1 MCISIPCITECE
13 ALAMA
18 IPWATCSKKCTST
31 NLPTVLAFIPGF
43 LTGLSLI
50 VAIGAQ
56 NAFVIKQGLARQ
68 YVLLVVVIC
77 TLSDLTLI
85 ALGAGGLG
93 KIVQSNASFLEVIR
107 WFGVAY
113 LTWFGIKTLR
123 SVFKKE
129 KLITSEY
136 SSESIGKIARTTLA
150 LTWLNP
156 HVYLDTVILL
166 GTVSNQFKENR
177 WIFSAGAMLASTLW
191 FAAIG
196 FGAQSA
202 ARFMSRPIFWKV
214 LDGVIAAIMFSIA
227 ILLAFYNF

>member
-1 MCISIPCITECE
+1 M
-13 ALAMA
+13 
-18 IPWATCSKKCTST
+18 
-31 NLPTVLAFIPGF
+31 LAFIPGF

-56 NAFVIKQGLARQ
+56 NAFVIRQGLARQ
-68 YVLLVVVIC
+68 YVLPVVMIC
-77 TLSDLTLI
+77 TLSDIALI

-93 KIVQSNASFLEVIR
+93 RIVQSNASFLEAIR

-123 SVFKKE
+123 SVFNKE
-129 KLITSEY
+129 VLTTSEY
-136 SSESIGKIARTTLA
+136 SSVSTGKIVRTTLA

-166 GTVSNQFKENR
+166 GAVSNQFKENR

-202 ARFMSRPIFWKV
+202 ARFMSRPIFWKI
-214 LDGVIAAIMFSIA
+214 LDGVIATIMFSIA
-227 ILLAFYNF
+227 ILLALYNF

>member
-1 MCISIPCITECE
+1 M
-13 ALAMA
+13 
-18 IPWATCSKKCTST
+18 TST
-31 NLPTVLAFIPGF
+31 NLPIVLAFVPGF
-43 LTGLSLI
+43 FTGLSLI

-56 NAFVIKQGLARQ
+56 NAFVIRQGLARQ

-77 TLSDLTLI
+77 TLSDIALI

-93 KIVQSNASFLEVIR
+93 RIVQSNASFLEVIR

-129 KLITSEY
+129 VLTTSEY
-136 SSESIGKIARTTLA
+136 SSLSIGKIARTTLA

-202 ARFMSRPIFWKV
+202 ARFMSRPIFWKI
-214 LDGVIAAIMFSIA
+214 LDGVIAVIMFSIA

>member
-1 MCISIPCITECE
+1 M
-13 ALAMA
+13 
-18 IPWATCSKKCTST
+18 TST
-31 NLPTVLAFIPGF
+31 NLATVLAFVPGF
-43 LTGLSLI
+43 FTGLSLI

-56 NAFVIKQGLARQ
+56 NAFVIRQGLARQ
-68 YVLLVVVIC
+68 YVLLVVMIC
-77 TLSDLTLI
+77 TLSDIALI

-93 KIVQSNASFLEVIR
+93 RIVQSNASFLEAIR

-129 KLITSEY
+129 VLTTSEY
-136 SSESIGKIARTTLA
+136 SSVSIGKIVRTTLA

-202 ARFMSRPIFWKV
+202 ARFMSRPIFWKI
-214 LDGVIAAIMFSIA
+214 LDGVIATIMFSIA
-227 ILLAFYNF
+227 ILLALYNF

>member
-1 MCISIPCITECE
+1 M
-13 ALAMA
+13 
-18 IPWATCSKKCTST
+18 TST
-31 NLPTVLAFIPGF
+31 NLPIVLAFVPGF
-43 LTGLSLI
+43 FTGLSLI

-56 NAFVIKQGLARQ
+56 NAFVIRQGLARQ
-68 YVLLVVVIC
+68 YVLLVVMIC
-77 TLSDLTLI
+77 TLSDIALI

-93 KIVQSNASFLEVIR
+93 RIVQSNASFLEAIR

-129 KLITSEY
+129 VLTTSEY
-136 SSESIGKIARTTLA
+136 SSVSIGKIVRTTLA

-202 ARFMSRPIFWKV
+202 ARFMSRPIFWKI
-214 LDGVIAAIMFSIA
+214 LDGVIATIMFSIA
-227 ILLAFYNF
+227 ILLALYNF

>member
-1 MCISIPCITECE
+1 V
-13 ALAMA
+13 
-18 IPWATCSKKCTST
+18 TST

-56 NAFVIKQGLARQ
+56 NAFVIRQGLARQ
-68 YVLLVVVIC
+68 HVFLVVIIC

>member
-1 MCISIPCITECE
+1 M
-13 ALAMA
+13 
-18 IPWATCSKKCTST
+18 TST

-56 NAFVIKQGLARQ
+56 NAFVIRQGLARQ
-68 YVLLVVVIC
+68 HVFLVVIIC

>member
-1 MCISIPCITECE
+1 V
-13 ALAMA
+13 
-18 IPWATCSKKCTST
+18 TST

-85 ALGAGGLG
+85 ALGVGGLG

-191 FAAIG
+191 FVAIG

-202 ARFMSRPIFWKV
+202 ARFMSRSIFWKV

>member
-1 MCISIPCITECE
+1 
-13 ALAMA
+13 
-18 IPWATCSKKCTST
+18 
-31 NLPTVLAFIPGF
+31 VLAFVPGF
-43 LTGLSLI
+43 FTGLSLI

-56 NAFVIKQGLARQ
+56 NAFVIRQGLARQ

-77 TLSDLTLI
+77 TLSDIALI

-93 KIVQSNASFLEVIR
+93 RIVQSNASFLEVIR

-129 KLITSEY
+129 VLITSEY

-202 ARFMSRPIFWKV
+202 ARFMSRPIFWKI
-214 LDGVIAAIMFSIA
+214 LDGVIAVIMFSIA

>member
-1 MCISIPCITECE
+1 M
-13 ALAMA
+13 
-18 IPWATCSKKCTST
+18 TST
-31 NLPTVLAFIPGF
+31 NLPIVLAFVPGF
-43 LTGLSLI
+43 FTGLSLI

-56 NAFVIKQGLARQ
+56 NAFVIRQGLARQ

-77 TLSDLTLI
+77 TLSDIALI

-93 KIVQSNASFLEVIR
+93 RIVQSNASFLEVIR

-129 KLITSEY
+129 VLTTSEY
-136 SSESIGKIARTTLA
+136 SSVSIGKIVRTTLA

-166 GTVSNQFKENR
+166 GIVSNQFRENR

-202 ARFMSRPIFWKV
+202 ARFMSRPIFWKI

>member
-1 MCISIPCITECE
+1 V
-13 ALAMA
+13 
-18 IPWATCSKKCTST
+18 TST
-31 NLPTVLAFIPGF
+31 NLPIVLAFVPGF
-43 LTGLSLI
+43 FTGLSLI

-56 NAFVIKQGLARQ
+56 NAFVIRQGLARQ

-77 TLSDLTLI
+77 TLSDIALI

-93 KIVQSNASFLEVIR
+93 RIVQSNASFLEVIR

-129 KLITSEY
+129 VLTTSEY
-136 SSESIGKIARTTLA
+136 SSVSIGKIVRTTLA

-202 ARFMSRPIFWKV
+202 ARFMSRPIFWKI
-214 LDGVIAAIMFSIA
+214 LDGVIATIMFSIA
-227 ILLAFYNF
+227 ILLALYNF

>member
-1 MCISIPCITECE
+1 M
-13 ALAMA
+13 
-18 IPWATCSKKCTST
+18 TST
-31 NLPTVLAFIPGF
+31 NLPIVLAFVPGF
-43 LTGLSLI
+43 FTGLSLI

-56 NAFVIKQGLARQ
+56 NAFVIRQGLARQ

-77 TLSDLTLI
+77 TLSDIALI

-93 KIVQSNASFLEVIR
+93 RIVQSNASFLEVIR

-129 KLITSEY
+129 VLTTSEY
-136 SSESIGKIARTTLA
+136 SSLSIGKIARTTLA

-196 FGAQSA
+196 VGAQSA
-202 ARFMSRPIFWKV
+202 ARFMSRPIFWKI

>member
-1 MCISIPCITECE
+1 M
-13 ALAMA
+13 
-18 IPWATCSKKCTST
+18 TST
-31 NLPTVLAFIPGF
+31 NLPIVLAFVPGF
-43 LTGLSLI
+43 FTGLSLI

-56 NAFVIKQGLARQ
+56 NAFVIRQGLARQ
-68 YVLLVVVIC
+68 YVLLVVMIC
-77 TLSDLTLI
+77 TLSDIALI

-93 KIVQSNASFLEVIR
+93 RIVQSNASFLEVIR

-129 KLITSEY
+129 VLTTSEY
-136 SSESIGKIARTTLA
+136 SSLSIGKIARTTLA

-202 ARFMSRPIFWKV
+202 ARFMSRPIFWKI

>member
-1 MCISIPCITECE
+1 
-13 ALAMA
+13 
-18 IPWATCSKKCTST
+18 
-31 NLPTVLAFIPGF
+31 VLAFIPGF

-56 NAFVIKQGLARQ
+56 NAFVIRQGLARQ
-68 YVLLVVVIC
+68 HVFLVVIIC

-166 GTVSNQFKENR
+166 GTVSNQFKEDR

-191 FAAIG
+191 FVAIG

-202 ARFMSRPIFWKV
+202 ARFMSRSIFWKV

>member
-1 MCISIPCITECE
+1 M
-13 ALAMA
+13 
-18 IPWATCSKKCTST
+18 TST
-31 NLPTVLAFIPGF
+31 NLPIVLAFVPGF
-43 LTGLSLI
+43 FTGLSLI

-56 NAFVIKQGLARQ
+56 NAFVIRQGLARQ
-68 YVLLVVVIC
+68 YVLLVVMIC
-77 TLSDLTLI
+77 TLSDIALI

-93 KIVQSNASFLEVIR
+93 RIVQSNASFLEVIR

-129 KLITSEY
+129 VLTTSEY
-136 SSESIGKIARTTLA
+136 SSLSIGKIARTTLA

-202 ARFMSRPIFWKV
+202 ARFMSRPIFWKI
-214 LDGVIAAIMFSIA
+214 LDGVIAVIMFSIA

>member
-1 MCISIPCITECE
+1 
-13 ALAMA
+13 
-18 IPWATCSKKCTST
+18 
-31 NLPTVLAFIPGF
+31 VLAFIPGF

-56 NAFVIKQGLARQ
+56 NAFVIRQGLARQ
-68 YVLLVVVIC
+68 HVFLVVIIC

-85 ALGAGGLG
+85 ALGAGGLE

>member
-1 MCISIPCITECE
+1 M
-13 ALAMA
+13 
-18 IPWATCSKKCTST
+18 TST
-31 NLPTVLAFIPGF
+31 NLPIVLAFVPGF
-43 LTGLSLI
+43 FTGLSLI

-56 NAFVIKQGLARQ
+56 NAFVIRQGLARQ

-77 TLSDLTLI
+77 TLSDIALI

-93 KIVQSNASFLEVIR
+93 RIVQSNASFLEVIR

-129 KLITSEY
+129 VLTTSEY
-136 SSESIGKIARTTLA
+136 SSVSIGKIVRTTLA

-202 ARFMSRPIFWKV
+202 ARFMSRPIFWKI
-214 LDGVIAAIMFSIA
+214 LDGVIATIMFSIA
-227 ILLAFYNF
+227 ILLALYNF

>member
-1 MCISIPCITECE
+1 M
-13 ALAMA
+13 
-18 IPWATCSKKCTST
+18 TST

-56 NAFVIKQGLARQ
+56 NAFVIRQGLARQ
-68 YVLLVVVIC
+68 HVFLVVLIC
-77 TLSDLTLI
+77 TFSDIALI

-93 KIVQSNASFLEVIR
+93 SIVQSNASFLEVLR

-129 KLITSEY
+129 VLTTSEY
-136 SSESIGKIARTTLA
+136 SSVSIGKIVRTTLA

-191 FAAIG
+191 FTAIG

-227 ILLAFYNF
+227 ILLALYNF

>member
-1 MCISIPCITECE
+1 V
-13 ALAMA
+13 
-18 IPWATCSKKCTST
+18 TST
-31 NLPTVLAFIPGF
+31 NLPIVLVFVPGF
-43 LTGLSLI
+43 FTGLSLI

-56 NAFVIKQGLARQ
+56 NAFVIRQGLARQ

-77 TLSDLTLI
+77 TLSDIALI

-93 KIVQSNASFLEVIR
+93 RIVQSNASFLEVIR

-129 KLITSEY
+129 VLTTSEY
-136 SSESIGKIARTTLA
+136 SSESVGKIARTTLA

>member
-1 MCISIPCITECE
+1 
-13 ALAMA
+13 
-18 IPWATCSKKCTST
+18 
-31 NLPTVLAFIPGF
+31 VLVFVPGF
-43 LTGLSLI
+43 FTGLSLI

-56 NAFVIKQGLARQ
+56 NAFVIRQGLARQ

-77 TLSDLTLI
+77 TLSDIALI

-93 KIVQSNASFLEVIR
+93 RIVQSNASFLEVIR

-129 KLITSEY
+129 VLTTSEY
-136 SSESIGKIARTTLA
+136 SSESVGKIARTTLA

-202 ARFMSRPIFWKV
+202 ARFMSRPIFWKI
-214 LDGVIAAIMFSIA
+214 LDGVIAVIMFSIA

>member
-1 MCISIPCITECE
+1 V
-13 ALAMA
+13 
-18 IPWATCSKKCTST
+18 TST
-31 NLPTVLAFIPGF
+31 NLPIVLAFVPGF
-43 LTGLSLI
+43 FTGLSLI

-56 NAFVIKQGLARQ
+56 NAFVIRQGLARQ

-77 TLSDLTLI
+77 TLSDIALI

-93 KIVQSNASFLEVIR
+93 RIVQSNASFLEVIR

-129 KLITSEY
+129 VLTTSEY
-136 SSESIGKIARTTLA
+136 SSLSIGKIARTTLA

-202 ARFMSRPIFWKV
+202 ARFMSRPIFWKI
-214 LDGVIAAIMFSIA
+214 LDGVIAVIMFSIA

>member
-1 MCISIPCITECE
+1 M
-13 ALAMA
+13 
-18 IPWATCSKKCTST
+18 TST
-31 NLPTVLAFIPGF
+31 NLPIVLVFVPGF
-43 LTGLSLI
+43 FTGLSLI

-56 NAFVIKQGLARQ
+56 NAFVIRQGLARQ

-77 TLSDLTLI
+77 TLSDIALI

-93 KIVQSNASFLEVIR
+93 RIVQSNASFLEVIR

-129 KLITSEY
+129 VLTTSEY
-136 SSESIGKIARTTLA
+136 SSESVGKIARTTLA

>member
-1 MCISIPCITECE
+1 M
-13 ALAMA
+13 
-18 IPWATCSKKCTST
+18 
-31 NLPTVLAFIPGF
+31 LAFVPGF
-43 LTGLSLI
+43 FTGLSLI

-56 NAFVIKQGLARQ
+56 NAFVIRQGLARQ
-68 YVLLVVVIC
+68 YVLLVVMIC
-77 TLSDLTLI
+77 TLSDIALI

-93 KIVQSNASFLEVIR
+93 RIVQSNASFLEVIR

-129 KLITSEY
+129 VLTTSEY
-136 SSESIGKIARTTLA
+136 SSVSIGKIVRTTLA

-191 FAAIG
+191 FVAIG

-202 ARFMSRPIFWKV
+202 ARFMSRSIFWKV

>member
-1 MCISIPCITECE
+1 V
-13 ALAMA
+13 
-18 IPWATCSKKCTST
+18 TST

-56 NAFVIKQGLARQ
+56 NAFVIRQGLARQ

-85 ALGAGGLG
+85 ALGVGGLG

-166 GTVSNQFKENR
+166 GTVSNQFKEDR

-191 FAAIG
+191 FVAIG

>member
-1 MCISIPCITECE
+1 M
-13 ALAMA
+13 
-18 IPWATCSKKCTST
+18 TST

-56 NAFVIKQGLARQ
+56 NAFVIRQGLARQ
-68 YVLLVVVIC
+68 HVFLVVIIC

-85 ALGAGGLG
+85 AFGAGGLG

-202 ARFMSRPIFWKV
+202 ARFMSRPIFWKI
-214 LDGVIAAIMFSIA
+214 LDGVIAVIMFSIA

>member
-1 MCISIPCITECE
+1 M
-13 ALAMA
+13 
-18 IPWATCSKKCTST
+18 TST
-31 NLPTVLAFIPGF
+31 NLPIVLVFVPGF
-43 LTGLSLI
+43 FTGLSLI

-56 NAFVIKQGLARQ
+56 NAFVIRQGLARQ

-77 TLSDLTLI
+77 TLSDIALI

-93 KIVQSNASFLEVIR
+93 RIVQSNASFLEVIR

-129 KLITSEY
+129 VLTTSEY
-136 SSESIGKIARTTLA
+136 SSESVGKIARTTLA

-202 ARFMSRPIFWKV
+202 ARFMSRPIFWKI
-214 LDGVIAAIMFSIA
+214 LDGVIAVIMFSIA

>member
-1 MCISIPCITECE
+1 M
-13 ALAMA
+13 
-18 IPWATCSKKCTST
+18 TST
-31 NLPTVLAFIPGF
+31 NLPIVLAFVPGF
-43 LTGLSLI
+43 FTGLSLI

-56 NAFVIKQGLARQ
+56 NAFVIRQGLARQ

-77 TLSDLTLI
+77 TLSDIALI

-93 KIVQSNASFLEVIR
+93 RIVQSNASFLEVIR

-129 KLITSEY
+129 VLTTSEY
-136 SSESIGKIARTTLA
+136 SSVSIGKIVRTTLA

-191 FAAIG
+191 FVAIG

-202 ARFMSRPIFWKV
+202 ARFMSRSIFWKV

>member
-1 MCISIPCITECE
+1 V
-13 ALAMA
+13 
-18 IPWATCSKKCTST
+18 TST
-31 NLPTVLAFIPGF
+31 NLPIVLAFVPGF
-43 LTGLSLI
+43 FTGLSLI

-56 NAFVIKQGLARQ
+56 NAFVIRQGLARQ

-77 TLSDLTLI
+77 TLSDIALI

-93 KIVQSNASFLEVIR
+93 RIVQSNASFLEVIR

-129 KLITSEY
+129 VLTTSEY
-136 SSESIGKIARTTLA
+136 SSVSIGKIVRTTLA

-191 FAAIG
+191 FVAIG

-202 ARFMSRPIFWKV
+202 ARFMSRSIFWKV